1 MDHPEGRLI
10 YHTASNVLQFT
21 RLRLSGFK
29 SFVDPAELVIAPG
42 LTGIVGPNG
51 CGKSN
56 LVEALRWV
64 MGESSARQMRAGEME
79 DVIFG
84 GCTGRPSRNLAEV
97 AISLAGPPDR
107 VPAVLRTA
115 GADHGDDN
123 AEGGGEIELDV
134 RRRIE
139 RTKGSNYRVNGRE
152 ARARD
157 VQLLFADGASGAR
170 SAAMVTQGQVTEL
183 ILARPAERRLLLDEA
198 AGISGIHPRRH
209 EAELRLRA
217 AEANLERLDDVLA
230 TLTTQQDH
238 LRRQARQAKR
248 YRTVCAEIRKTEAGI
263 LHGRWQAAEA
273 EVAAAACRL
282 ERADACVARATGAAA
297 DSATRQAE
305 AAAALPALRAAGA
318 EASAAVQTLSVTR
331 DNLEAEARRG
341 DVERD
346 AARRRLDQAAADL
359 ARARA
364 GAEDAASSLSRFAA
378 ERERLLAASEGEA
391 EARRAGEAAVTA
403 AAARVADIDR
413 RLVAVGEAIAA
424 GEADRA
430 AHARSLAELDDALR
444 RLDGRGEECV
454 RQHRSL
460 SERAASTPA
469 ATAVDAAVEEAE
481 AVLER
486 ARAGADAAETRRAA
500 LARAESEARDELRR
514 TEAALAARRA
524 EIGAL
529 ERMLA
534 SAGDGP
540 GPRLLDALRPEPGWE
555 MALAA
560 GLGDDL
566 SASIDPTQ
574 PVHWRALPLLVDA
587 PALPEG
593 VSPLA
598 DHVTGPAHAARRLG
612 QIGVVAD
619 AEEGLRLQ
627 AALRPGQ
634 RLVGRG
640 GGLWRWDG
648 FTSAAGAPSPAAA
661 LLEQRN
667 RLGELCTD
675 RAACEGEHAAAAR
688 RAGDAGA
695 AAAGAREGERVA
707 RERARAAEGAAA
719 LAREA
724 RSMARLA
731 LAEVATR
738 LAAVDEAAAA
748 VAAERGEIAARRDE
762 AARALAALPDI
773 SGERTNQ
780 ARLREA
786 LGRERE
792 REREVRAGFDALCRE
807 IQARRRRLD
816 ALDRDSAAWSARR
829 DQALAQIAELHD
841 REGAERAELARL
853 EAQPGEIMTRRRAL
867 LDALEAAID
876 RRRQAGDALTVAEA
890 ALAEADRDARAADK
904 ALAETREERV
914 RAEAAIDQAERAK
927 RECAAVIAERLGVD
941 IAAMADLAGVEKCG
955 GASDD
960 KPSDDGVGGKMEAAE
975 RRLERL
981 KRERE
986 SMGPVNLR
994 AEDEAAEAADR
1005 IASLTEQRQDLT
1017 DAIAKL
1023 RRGIADLDREGRERL
1038 AASFALVDGH
1048 FQALFS
1054 RLFGGGQAHLALSDA
1069 DDPLDAG
1076 LEIMACPPG
1085 KKLQVLSLLSGGEQV
1100 LTALALR
1107 FAVFLTNPAP
1117 ICVLDEVDAPL
1128 DDANV
1133 DRFCTLLGEMARHGT
1148 RFLVI
1153 THHRMTM
1160 ARMDRLFGV
1169 TMAER
1174 GVSQLVSVDLQHA
1187 EALRETA

>member
-1 MDHPEGRLI
+1 M
-10 YHTASNVLQFT
+10 LQFT
-21 RLRLSGFK
+21 SLRLSGFK
-29 SFVDPAELVIAPG
+29 SFVEPAELVIAPG

-84 GCTGRPSRNLAEV
+84 GCAGRPARTLAEV
-97 AISLAGPPDR
+97 TLCLAGPRNR
-107 VPAVLRTA
+107 VPAVLRA
-115 GADHGDDN
+115 GGPDRGEGSGAA
-123 AEGGGEIELDV
+123 AEEGEVELDV

-157 VQLLFADGASGAR
+157 VQLLFADAASGAR

-230 TLTTQQDH
+230 TLTAQHEH
-238 LRRQARQAKR
+238 LRKQARQAKR

-263 LHGRWQAAEA
+263 LHNRWRTAEA
-273 EVAAAACRL
+273 EVAAAARRL
-282 ERADACVARATGAAA
+282 EDAEAAVARATGAAA
-297 DSATRQAE
+297 GSAARQTE
-305 AAAALPALRAAGA
+305 AAACLPALRAAEA
-318 EASAAVQTLSVTR
+318 EAGAAVQTLGLTR
-331 DNLEAEARRG
+331 EGLEAEARRG
-341 DVERD
+341 EVERE
-346 AARRRLDQAAADL
+346 AARRRRDQAAADRG
-359 ARARA
+359 RAHA
-364 GAEDAASSLSRFAA
+364 SAEDAAASLSRIKS
-378 ERERLLAASEGEA
+378 ERERLLVASD
-391 EARRAGEAAVTA
+391 GEAAARTAAEAAVGA
-403 AAARVADIDR
+403 AAASVAEIDR
-413 RLVAVGEAIAA
+413 RLAAVGERIAA

-430 AHARSLAELDDALR
+430 ALDRSVAELDSSLR
-444 RLDGRGEECV
+444 RLDGRREECD
-454 RQHRSL
+454 RQRRRLNEH
-460 SERAASTPA
+460 AAA
-469 ATAVDAAVEEAE
+469 APDLAAIDAAVEEAE
-481 AVLER
+481 AALEQ
-486 ARAGADAAETRRAA
+486 ARAGAEAAETRRSA
-500 LARAESEARDELRR
+500 LAGAETDARDELRR
-514 TEAALAARRA
+514 TEAALAAQRA

-529 ERMLA
+529 ERMVA
-534 SAGDGP
+534 AAGGGS

-555 MALAA
+555 HALAA

-566 SASIDPTQ
+566 TASTDPAQ
-574 PVHWRALPLLVDA
+574 PIHWRALPPLAVA
-587 PALPEG
+587 PALPDG
-593 VSPLA
+593 VRPLA
-598 DHVTGPAHAARRLG
+598 DHVAEPAQAARRLG

-619 AEEGLRLQ
+619 ADEGSRLQ
-627 AALRPGQ
+627 AALHPGQ
-634 RLVGRG
+634 RLVGRD

-648 FTSAAGAPSPAAA
+648 FTSAAGASSPAAA
-661 LLEQRN
+661 LLAQRN
-667 RLGELCTD
+667 RLDDLCAA
-675 RAACEGEHAAAAR
+675 RAAREGEHAEAAR

-695 AAAGAREGERVA
+695 AAAGAREAERAA
-707 RERARAAEGAAA
+707 RERARAGEVAATR
-719 LAREA
+719 AREA
-724 RSMARLA
+724 RAKARQA

-738 LAAVDEAAAA
+738 LAAVEEAAAA
-748 VAAERGEIAARRDE
+748 IVGERGEIAARRDE
-762 AARALAALPDI
+762 AARALAALPDV
-773 SGERTNQ
+773 SGARADQ
-780 ARLREA
+780 VRLREA

-792 REREVRAGFDALCRE
+792 REREARAAFDALCRE
-807 IQARRRRLD
+807 IQGRRRRLD
-816 ALDRDSAAWSARR
+816 ALERDSVAWSARR
-829 DQALAQIAELHD
+829 EQALAQTAELRA
-841 REGAERAELARL
+841 REEAERAELTRL
-853 EAQPGEIMTRRRAL
+853 EAQPDEIAARRSAL
-867 LDALEAAID
+867 LDALEAATA
-876 RRRQAGDALTVAEA
+876 RRRQAGDALAVAEA
-890 ALAEADRDARAADK
+890 TLAEADRDARVAEK
-904 ALAETREERV
+904 ALAAAREERV
-914 RAEAAIDQAERAK
+914 RADAAVGQAERAL
-927 RECAAVIAERLGVD
+927 RDCAAVLAERLGMD
-941 IAAMADLAGVEKCG
+941 ETAAAALADEAGG
-955 GASDD
+955 DGAIGSNAHGDAD
-960 KPSDDGVGGKMEAAE
+960 AGAIEAAE

-986 SMGPVNLR
+986 TMGPVNLR
-994 AEDEAAEAADR
+994 AEDEATEAADR

-1038 AASFALVDGH
+1038 AASFAAVDGH
-1048 FQALFS
+1048 FRTLFS
-1054 RLFGGGQAHLALSDA
+1054 RLFGGGQAYLALSEA
-1069 DDPLDAG
+1069 DDPLEAG

-1117 ICVLDEVDAPL
+1117 VCVLDEVDAPL

-1133 DRFCTLLGEMARHGT
+1133 DRFCSLLSEMASYGT

-1174 GVSQLVSVDLQHA
+1174 GVSQLVSVDLQRA